1 MKFSVVIPALN
12 EAKQIQR
19 TIKFVS
25 EQSISRKDYEIVV
38 VDSKSTDATAKLAR
52 EAGADIVISEKLKGT
67 NFARQR
73 GVEVSH
79 GEIVAFLDADCH
91 PGKDWLARI
100 EYNLR
105 HPGVA
110 AVSGPYDYGFTGLNK
125 FFANIFNNILLPLL
139 PDVLYLLFGRKAGIM
154 IGGNFGAWRSAI
166 NKIGG
171 LPPLAFW
178 GDDGATAMLFSRRVG
193 KVVFDTKLI
202 VKSSPR
208 RFKKEGM
215 LKLQAKYSK
224 AYFNV
229 YFSKDYE

>member
-125 FFANIFNNILLPLL
+125 FFAHIFNNILFPLL
-139 PDVLYLLFGRKAGIM
+139 PDVLYLLFGRKD
-154 IGGNFGAWRSAI
+154 S
-166 NKIGG
+166 KSK
-171 LPPLAFW
+171 LP
-178 GDDGATAMLFSRRVG
+178 R
-193 KVVFDTKLI
+193 
-202 VKSSPR
+202 
-208 RFKKEGM
+208 
-215 LKLQAKYSK
+215 
-224 AYFNV
+224 
-229 YFSKDYE
+229 